1 MSVKPTILIYNFT
14 DRKRKNKIQAFC
26 GMHGIRVKMVAK
38 EDYGRAIRTL
48 FEASSEVPDGDCKQ
62 EVLESF
68 DDEMLVMCQLGRQMD
83 LLLNYLR
90 KERVHIPLK
99 AVLTPV
105 NQEWDSVRLYHE
117 IKSEHE
123 QMTGQPLKK

>member
-1 MSVKPTILIYNFT
+1 
-14 DRKRKNKIQAFC
+14 
-26 GMHGIRVKMVAK
+26 
-38 EDYGRAIRTL
+38 
-48 FEASSEVPDGDCKQ
+48 
-62 EVLESF
+62 
-68 DDEMLVMCQLGRQMD
+68 MLVMCQLGRQMD

-105 NQEWDSVRLYHE
+105 NQEWDSVRLYYE

>member
-14 DRKRKNKIQAFC
+14 DKKRKNKIQAFC
-26 GMHGIRVKMVAK
+26 GMHGIRVKAVSK
-38 EDYGRAIRTL
+38 DDYARPIRTL
-48 FEASSEVPDGDCKQ
+48 FEASPEVQNDDNKGKL
-62 EVLESF
+62 LENF
-68 DDEMLVMCQLGRQMD
+68 DDEMVVMCQLGRQMD

-90 KERVHIPLK
+90 KERVRIPLK

-105 NQEWDSVRLYHE
+105 NQEWDSVRLYRE

>member
-14 DRKRKNKIQAFC
+14 DRKRRNKIQAFC
-26 GMHGIRVKMVAK
+26 GMHGIRVKSVSK
-38 EDYGRAIRTL
+38 EDYARPIRTL
-48 FEASSEVPDGDCKQ
+48 FETASEVQNDESTQ

-90 KERVHIPLK
+90 KEKVRIPLK
-99 AVLTPV
+99 AVLTSV

-123 QMTGQPLKK
+123 QMTGQPLRK

>member
-26 GMHGIRVKMVAK
+26 GMHGIRVKLVAE

>member
-26 GMHGIRVKMVAK
+26 GMHGIRVKTVAK
-38 EDYGRAIRTL
+38 EDYARPIRTL
-48 FEASSEVPDGDCKQ
+48 FDAAPEVQK
-62 EVLESF
+62 ENNEEFFESF

-90 KERVHIPLK
+90 KEKVRIPLK

-105 NQEWDSVRLYHE
+105 NQEWNSVRLYHE

-123 QMTGQPLKK
+123 QMTGQPLRK

>member
-83 LLLNYLR
+83 LLL
-90 KERVHIPLK
+90 
-99 AVLTPV
+99 TPV

>member
-26 GMHGIRVKMVAK
+26 GMHGIRVKSVSK
-38 EDYGRAIRTL
+38 EDYARPIRTL
-48 FEASSEVPDGDCKQ
+48 FEASPEVQNVDDKPENQ
-62 EVLESF
+62 ENF

-90 KERVHIPLK
+90 KEKVRIPLK

-123 QMTGQPLKK
+123 QMTGQPLRK

>member
-26 GMHGIRVKMVAK
+26 GMHGIRVKLVAK

-48 FEASSEVPDGDCKQ
+48 FEASS
-62 EVLESF
+62 
-68 DDEMLVMCQLGRQMD
+68 LVMCQLGRQMD

>member
-1 MSVKPTILIYNFT
+1 MSVKPTILIYNLT

-26 GMHGIRVKMVAK
+26 GMHGIRVKSVSK
-38 EDYGRAIRTL
+38 DDYSRPIRTL
-48 FEASSEVPDGDCKQ
+48 FEASPEVQNDDNKDEP
-62 EVLESF
+62 LESF
-68 DDEMLVMCQLGRQMD
+68 GDEMLVMCQLGRQMD

-90 KERVHIPLK
+90 KEKVRIPLK

-105 NQEWDSVRLYHE
+105 NQEWNSVRLYQE

-123 QMTGQPLKK
+123 QMSGQPLKK

>member
-26 GMHGIRVKMVAK
+26 GMHGIRVKSVSK
-38 EDYGRAIRTL
+38 EDYARPIRTF
-48 FEASSEVPDGDCKQ
+48 FEAAPEVQRDDSAQ
-62 EVLESF
+62 ELLESF
-68 DDEMLVMCQLGRQMD
+68 DDEMLVMCHLGRQMD

-90 KERVHIPLK
+90 KEKVRIPLK
-99 AVLTPV
+99 AVLTQV

-123 QMTGQPLKK
+123 QMTGQPLRK

>member
-26 GMHGIRVKMVAK
+26 GMHGIRVKSVSK
-38 EDYGRAIRTL
+38 DDYARPIRTL
-48 FEASSEVPDGDCKQ
+48 FETLPEEQTDDKT
-62 EVLESF
+62 EDIESF

-90 KERVHIPLK
+90 KEKVRIPLK
-99 AVLTPV
+99 AVLTQV
-105 NQEWDSVRLYHE
+105 NQEWNSVRLYHE

-123 QMTGQPLKK
+123 QMTGQPLRK

>member
-1 MSVKPTILIYNFT
+1 
-14 DRKRKNKIQAFC
+14 
-26 GMHGIRVKMVAK
+26 MHGIRVKMVVK

-48 FEASSEVPDGDCKQ
+48 FEVSSEVQDGDCKQ

-68 DDEMLVMCQLGRQMD
+68 DDEMLVMCQLGRKMD

-90 KERVHIPLK
+90 KERVQIPLK

-123 QMTGQPLKK
+123 QMTGQSLKK

>member
-1 MSVKPTILIYNFT
+1 
-14 DRKRKNKIQAFC
+14 
-26 GMHGIRVKMVAK
+26 MVAK

-48 FEASSEVPDGDCKQ
+48 FEASSEVQDDDCKQ
-62 EVLESF
+62 EVVESF

>member
-1 MSVKPTILIYNFT
+1 
-14 DRKRKNKIQAFC
+14 
-26 GMHGIRVKMVAK
+26 
-38 EDYGRAIRTL
+38 
-48 FEASSEVPDGDCKQ
+48 
-62 EVLESF
+62 
-68 DDEMLVMCQLGRQMD
+68 MD

-123 QMTGQPLKK
+123 QMTGQSLKK

>member
-26 GMHGIRVKMVAK
+26 GMHGIRVKSVSK
-38 EDYGRAIRTL
+38 EDYARPIRTL
-48 FEASSEVPDGDCKQ
+48 FETLPEVQTDDKT
-62 EVLESF
+62 EDIESF

-90 KERVHIPLK
+90 KEKVRIPLK
-99 AVLTPV
+99 AVLTQV
-105 NQEWDSVRLYHE
+105 NQEWNSVRLYHE

-123 QMTGQPLKK
+123 QMTGQPLRK

>member
-1 MSVKPTILIYNFT
+1 MLKKTTEEQSV
-14 DRKRKNKIQAFC
+14 
-26 GMHGIRVKMVAK
+26 
-38 EDYGRAIRTL
+38 L
-48 FEASSEVPDGDCKQ
+48 FLRLVGSTDGDCKQ